1 MWQTVKLS
9 LFFIFKSI
17 FAAQGTTISIIL
29 TLVCWYAVDYIFCK
43 WVEITYGCEK
53 MAPFDI
59 IFILQDLDKNVQ
71 NVCGVILFETFD
83 GPSMKKYLYG
93 KIEHIHRGKSKL
105 IKAFG
110 TFWF

>member
-1 MWQTVKLS
+1 
-9 LFFIFKSI
+9 
-17 FAAQGTTISIIL
+17 
-29 TLVCWYAVDYIFCK
+29 
-43 WVEITYGCEK
+43 

-71 NVCGVILFETFD
+71 NVCGVLLFETFD